1 MMTPEKTQQL
11 FDALELD
18 ALPADDQEEVLLTMG
33 ELIFKDTL
41 IRCLEAMSSSDRAEL
56 ARLADSGAPPDDV
69 AGFIVA
75 RVPDADQ
82 RAAAAVDALAD
93 DILAVTKP

>member
-41 IRCLEAMSSSDRAEL
+41 IRCLEAMSERP
-56 ARLADSGAPPDDV
+56 RGTGP
-69 AGFIVA
+69 AGGFG
-75 RVPDADQ
+75 
-82 RAAAAVDALAD
+82 RAAGRRRGFHRRAGAGRGPARGRRG
-93 DILAVTKP
+93 